1 MRLWAVSLVSA
12 AALSYEVLLTRLLAI
27 VHWHNF
33 AFMVISLALLGYGA
47 SGTFIAILRPWLA
60 ARPAAAFAANAMAF
74 ALAVVIGFEVA
85 QRLPFNALA
94 LFWQPAQ
101 VLWLAAL
108 YLLFA
113 VPFFFA
119 ANAIGLALA
128 FFEEPVARIYRQD
141 LLGAGAGAL
150 AVIGLLFLLPA
161 KSGLVAVAGV
171 ALLAALLVGA
181 DAENVQRSP
190 SRRRRGLAALLA
202 LAMVPFLIAQLRI
215 SEFKGLSQTL
225 RLPGVEVMDQRSG
238 PLGLVT
244 VLGSERVPFRHAP
257 GLSLA
262 AEVEPAEQRAYFI
275 DGGGMGAITRFDG
288 DLAPLAYLDQVT
300 GALPYHLVDR
310 PEVLVLGAGG
320 GEDVL
325 RGLYHRARRIEAVEL
340 NGDLISLAR
349 ERHGAFAGHLYERP
363 EVTVHIADA
372 RGFIAATRQRFD
384 LIQLPLSGTSAGAG
398 ALGESYLY
406 TVEAFERYLDRLA
419 PGGWLAVTRHV
430 KLPPRDSL
438 KLVATAREALGRTG
452 VEDARAR
459 LVLIR
464 SWATTTLAI
473 KNGTIAA
480 PDIAAIRDFVTARGF
495 DLVYHPGMV
504 RGEAN
509 RFNLL
514 AEPAF
519 HDGTVALLGPEAGA
533 FQDRYKFDLRP
544 ARDDRPYFFD
554 FFRWRALPEVLAAS
568 RLGGAVLLDWGHL
581 ILVATL
587 LQAAVFAL
595 LLILAPLVLIE
606 RRLPRTRAKVRAAA
620 YFLLIGLAFLFIEI
634 ASIQRFVLFL
644 GHPLYALAVV
654 LAAFLVFAGLGSGAS
669 ARLAARRPADALGLA
684 VLAIAVLTLGHVWLL
699 PTAFEALGG
708 LAVAAKIAL
717 AVILIAPL
725 AFAMG
730 MPFPI
735 VLARLRETMP
745 DFVPWAWGVNGAAS
759 VLAAVLAALLAMAFG
774 FGAVALLALVCYL
787 GAAVLGRSIG
797 AAAQE

>member
-12 AALSYEVLLTRLLAI
+12 AALSYEVLLIRLLAI

-47 SGTFIAILRPWLA
+47 SGTFVAILRPRLA

-74 ALAVVIGFEVA
+74 ALAVVIGFEIA

-94 LFWQPAQ
+94 LFWQPTQ

-161 KSGLVAVAGV
+161 KACLVAVACL

-181 DAENVQRSP
+181 DAGDLRPTSL
-190 SRRRRGLAALLA
+190 RRRRSLAALLA
-202 LAMVPFLIAQLRI
+202 LAMVPFLFTQLRI

-225 RLPGVEVMDQRSG
+225 RLPGVEVLDQRSG

-262 AEVEPAEQRAYFI
+262 ADIEPAEQRAYFL
-275 DGGGMGAITRFDG
+275 DGGSMGAITRFDG
-288 DLAPLAYLDQVT
+288 DLAPLAYLDYVT

-320 GEDVL
+320 GEEVL
-325 RGLYHRARRIEAVEL
+325 RALYHEARRIEAVEL
-340 NGDLISLAR
+340 NGDLVRLVR
-349 ERHGAFAGHLYERP
+349 ERHGAFAGRLYQRP
-363 EVTVHIADA
+363 DVVVHIADA
-372 RGFIAATRQRFD
+372 RGFIAATTQHFN
-384 LIQLPLSGTSAGAG
+384 LIQLPLSSTSVGAG

-406 TVEAFERYLDRLA
+406 TAEAFERYLHRLA
-419 PGGWLAVTRHV
+419 PDGWLAVTRQV

-438 KLVATAREALGRTG
+438 KLVATAHDALGQSG
-452 VEDARAR
+452 VENAGHQLA
-459 LVLIR
+459 LIR
-464 SWATTTLAI
+464 SWATTTLVM
-473 KNGTIAA
+473 KNGVIAA
-480 PDIAAIRDFVTARGF
+480 PDIAAIRKFATARGF
-495 DLVYHPGMV
+495 DLVYYPGMS

-519 HDGTVALLGPEAGA
+519 HDGTVALLGPEADA
-533 FQDRYKFDLRP
+533 FQRRYKFDLWP

-554 FFRWRALPEVLAAS
+554 FFRWQTLPEVLAAS
-568 RLGGAVLLDWGHL
+568 RQGGAVLLDWGHL

-587 LQAAVFAL
+587 VQAAVFAL
-595 LLILAPLVLIE
+595 LLILAPLVATE
-606 RRLPRTRAKVRAAA
+606 RNFPRTGAKARAAA

-634 ASIQRFVLFL
+634 AFIQRFVLFL

-669 ARLAARRPADALGLA
+669 AWLAARRPADALGLA
-684 VLAIAVLTLGHVWLL
+684 VLAIAALTLGHVWLL
-699 PTAFEALGG
+699 PPVFEALGG
-708 LAVAAKIAL
+708 LAVVAKIAL

-774 FGAVALLALVCYL
+774 FGTVALLALVCYL
-787 GAAVLGRSIG
+787 AAAVLGQGIG
-797 AAAQE
+797 APAQR